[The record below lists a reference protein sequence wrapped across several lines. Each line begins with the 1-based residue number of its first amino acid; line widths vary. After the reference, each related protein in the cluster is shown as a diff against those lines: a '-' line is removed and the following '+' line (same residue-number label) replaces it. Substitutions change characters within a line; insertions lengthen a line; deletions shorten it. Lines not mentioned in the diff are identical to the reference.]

1 MTLHQL
7 TVRMLGTVTATAQ
20 TVLWA
25 SDIEATIAFLSERL
39 SMRVDAVYPADSP
52 HTYWMSGCGLSLQVR
67 RGGSRELA
75 GEQRLIVEHAESSEL
90 HGPDGLVVEFCPL
103 LPPLPAVR
111 PSGHLVVCR
120 PDASAWSSGR
130 AGMSYCDLL
139 PDRFGGAVIASR
151 IRVAGSGPVP
161 DYVHHHHVTLQ
172 LIYCVQGAA
181 RLVYEDQGEP
191 FVLQPG
197 DCVLQ
202 PPHIRHRVL
211 ESWDDLEVLEISLP
225 AEHVT
230 QVDHH
235 MTLPT
240 SSHRPDRRFGGQRFA
255 RHQRELAEV
264 AARPDGV
271 TRRDLGIAAATDGAA
286 DVAVCSTQGG
296 MIELTATSGLR
307 ILHAFSGAAALSVG
321 DEAHTFAAGDTAVLP
336 VGEAV
341 ELRCDEAVEWIDVH
355 VAASR

>member
-1 MTLHQL
+1 
-7 TVRMLGTVTATAQ
+7 
-20 TVLWA
+20 
-25 SDIEATIAFLSERL
+25 
-39 SMRVDAVYPADSP
+39 
-52 HTYWMSGCGLSLQVR
+52 
-67 RGGSRELA
+67 
-75 GEQRLIVEHAESSEL
+75 
-90 HGPDGLVVEFCPL
+90 
-103 LPPLPAVR
+103 
-111 PSGHLVVCR
+111 
-120 PDASAWSSGR
+120 
-130 AGMSYCDLL
+130 
-139 PDRFGGAVIASR
+139 
-151 IRVAGSGPVP
+151 
-161 DYVHHHHVTLQ
+161 VHHHHVTLQ

-240 SSHRPDRRFGGQRFA
+240 SSHRPERQFGGQRFV

-264 AARPDGV
+264 ATTADGV
-271 TRRDLGIAAATDGAA
+271 ARRDLGIAAATDGAA